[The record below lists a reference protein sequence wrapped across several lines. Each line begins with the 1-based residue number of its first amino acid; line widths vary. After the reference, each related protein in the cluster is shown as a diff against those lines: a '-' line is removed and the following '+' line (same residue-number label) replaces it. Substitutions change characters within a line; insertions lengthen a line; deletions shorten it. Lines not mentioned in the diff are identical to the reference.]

1 MSLSLAD
8 YEHRATEA
16 VALFW
21 KTRGATRTKQ
31 AAGVDIG
38 ERAAVTSGKNM
49 DGFIRLMEAVV
60 LENGLSDASIF
71 SAFGQ
76 RRAQRH
82 TTLPGYYRPVKD
94 WDLLVVHQNR
104 LIAAL
109 EFKSQAGPSFGNN
122 FNNRCEEAIGMGED
136 LRVAFREGRLGSGSR
151 PFVGYLMLLENT
163 ESSRSPVN
171 KPSKHFPEDPIFEKA
186 SYAERYEI
194 LCQRLMR
201 EGLYTAAALLLSQAD
216 KGWEGGYTEMSKE
229 TGLKQLVSGL
239 ASHIAAA
246 SLN

>member
-1 MSLSLAD
+1 MSLRLAD
-8 YEHRATEA
+8 YERRAAEA

-21 KTRGATRTKQ
+21 KTRGTTRAKQ

-49 DGFIRLMEAVV
+49 DGFIRLVEAVV
-60 LENGLSDASIF
+60 LQNGLSEASLF
-71 SAFGQ
+71 SALRQ
-76 RRAQRH
+76 PKEHRH

-94 WDLLVVHQNR
+94 WDLLVIHKNR

-109 EFKSQAGPSFGNN
+109 EFKSQVGPSFVNN

-136 LRVAFREGRLGSGSR
+136 LRVAFREGQLGPVPR
-151 PFVGYLMLLENT
+151 PFVGYLMLLEDT

-171 KPSKHFPEDPIFEKA
+171 KASRHFPEDPIFEEA
-186 SYAERYEI
+186 SYARRYQI

-201 EGLYTAAALLLSQAD
+201 EGLYTAAALLLTQAD
-216 KGWEGGYTEMSKE
+216 KGREGNYTEVDDE
-229 TGLKQLVSGL
+229 TGLQQFIISL
-239 ASHIAAA
+239 AGHIAAA
-246 SLN
+246 SLK